1 MKRTIILWGVLCF
14 VMSLWAVPGGY
25 FNVKDFG
32 AKGDGVHTDSPAIN
46 AAIQAA
52 SEAGGGTVYF
62 PAGTYSSY
70 SIRLQN
76 HISLYL
82 DHGAI
87 LKAAVPNEKEHYD
100 LPEENWS
107 TYHNSRNSH
116 H

>member
-76 HISLYL
+76 HISLYASQQQL
-82 DHGAI
+82 ISHP
-87 LKAAVPNEKEHYD
+87 L
-100 LPEENWS
+100 S
-107 TYHNSRNSH
+107 HNKNLELIH
-116 H
+116 FLV